1 MKRLEYKQVA
11 TSFEVKKEG
20 DNLYIEGYAAKFGN
34 VDSYNDIIQQGAFAL
49 FLTSED
55 AKRVRLCYQHDFDNV
70 IGVIESMSE
79 DEQGLRFRAK
89 ISNTTLGKDV
99 ATLLED
105 GAINEFSIGYRT
117 VKSSMDN
124 EQNIRTLQEVYLYEI
139 SPVTRAANE
148 KATLQASE
156 RKEEN
161 NNIKKEKME
170 EELKK
175 LQEQLAEAKEARKIA
190 DNAMAEAGK
199 VKDLEAKTDAYKL
212 DIENL
217 DASIK
222 QMSAQVEKLGK
233 RTEKKTI
240 GELLSETFNSDE
252 FKNGIIGVLN
262 GTRARFTMDVKA
274 LDGLDTSDVTG
285 SVNLTMP
292 NTNIDADAQKKL
304 VLLGSIPSNVVPQ
317 DKNLVMWPEGAFT
330 DGTNYLTEGV
340 ALSDS
345 DSTAALEEK
354 TRKIAKIGAVLPFTR
369 ETSTDMSYFLNW
381 AKNEAIRAIR
391 NKVDTELISG
401 AGADGGAHTGKV
413 YGLIASGST
422 AFNAATAG
430 VNGAIPGAQIF
441 DLLNAIDTQISL
453 GTNDAYVANM
463 ILMHPSDFAKYR
475 SLKDANRALL
485 FQQNGGVYSYM
496 GKTVK
501 QTAKLSAGQ
510 MIVMDTAALQMYEKL
525 GFEVEVERVASTDS
539 YVMYLRWRGQ
549 FVVPASKKKAVIYVA
564 NISTS
569 IAAITGASN
578 KLVMNPVVV
587 SDLTYDADA
596 ESTPPVPSSAAKL
609 SWATAGASVKY
620 KISTDN
626 VNWGDD
632 ISALYVALTGLTPGE
647 DYTYYVKA
655 VKAGMI
661 DSDSVSAS
669 FTTADAS

>member
-1 MKRLEYKQVA
+1 MEKLEYKQVA
-11 TSFEVKKEG
+11 TSFEVKKDG

-55 AKRVRLCYQHDFDNV
+55 AKRVRLCYQHDFDKV

-79 DEQGLRFRAK
+79 DEQGLIFRAK

-117 VKSSMDN
+117 VKSTMD
-124 EQNIRTLQEVYLYEI
+124 EQQNIRTLQEVYLYEI

-190 DNAMAEAGK
+190 DNALAEAGK
-199 VKDLEAKTDAYKL
+199 VKDLEEKTEGYKA

-222 QMSAQVEKLGK
+222 QMSAQIEKLSKSTEGK
-233 RTEKKTI
+233 SLEKV
-240 GELLSETFNSDE
+240 LAETFNSDE
-252 FKNGIIGVLN
+252 FKNGLK
-262 GTRARFTMDVKA
+262 DVVEGKRVSYKCEVKTYS
-274 LDGLDTSDVTG
+274 GLDSADVTG
-285 SVNLTMP
+285 TVNLTMP
-292 NTNIDADAQKKL
+292 NTQVEADAQRKL
-304 VLLGSIPSNVVPQ
+304 VLLGSVPTYTVPQ
-317 DKNLVMWPEGAFT
+317 DKAIIMWPEGSFT
-330 DGTNYLTEGV
+330 DATDYVAEGT
-340 ALSDS
+340 ALSNES
-345 DSTAALEEK
+345 SAALEEK
-354 TRKIAKIGAVLPFTR
+354 TRLISKVGAFLPFTR
-369 ETSTDMSYFLNW
+369 ESSTDMSYFLNW
-381 AKNEAIRAIR
+381 AKNEAILAIR
-391 NKVDTELISG
+391 NKVDTEMISG
-401 AGADGGAHTGKV
+401 LGADGGAHTKKV
-413 YGLIASGST
+413 YGLITSGST
-422 AFNAATAG
+422 AFNATTAG
-430 VNGAIPGAQIF
+430 VNGAIAGAQIF
-441 DLLNAIDTQISL
+441 DLLNAIDSQISL
-453 GTNDAYVANM
+453 GTNDAYQANL

-475 SLKDANRALL
+475 SLKDANGALL
-485 FQQNGGVYSYM
+485 FQNNGGVYSYM

-549 FVVPASKKKAVIYVA
+549 FVVPSNKKKAVIYVE
-564 NISTS
+564 NIGTA
-569 IAAITGASN
+569 IAAITGADT
-578 KLVMNPVVV
+578 KLSMGVVAV
-587 SDLTYDADA
+587 SGLTAA
-596 ESTPPVPSSAAKL
+596 TESTATAKL
-609 SWATAGASVKY
+609 SWASSGDGVKY
-620 KISTDN
+620 KSSTDN
-626 VNWGDD
+626 VNWGAD
-632 ISALYVALTGLTPGE
+632 ISTLYLNLTGLTSE
-647 DYTYYVKA
+647 TDYTYYIKA

-661 DSDSVSAS
+661 DSDSQVVS
-669 FTTADAS
+669 FTTPAAEA

>member
-1 MKRLEYKQVA
+1 MEKLEYKQVA

-161 NNIKKEKME
+161 NNIKKDSKME
-170 EELKK
+170 EDLKK
-175 LQEQLAEAKEARKIA
+175 LQVELAEAKEARKIA
-190 DNAMAEAGK
+190 DNALAEAGK
-199 VKDLEAKTDAYKL
+199 VKDLEEKTEGYKA

-222 QMSAQVEKLGK
+222 QMSAQIEKLSKSTEGK
-233 RTEKKTI
+233 SLEKV
-240 GELLSETFNSDE
+240 LAETFNSDE
-252 FKNGIIGVLN
+252 FKNGLK
-262 GTRARFTMDVKA
+262 DVVEGKRVSYKSEVKTYA
-274 LDGLDTSDVTG
+274 GLDSADVTG
-285 SVNLTMP
+285 TVNLTMP
-292 NTNIDADAQKKL
+292 NTQVEADAQRKL
-304 VLLGSIPSNVVPQ
+304 VLLGSVPTYTVPQ
-317 DKNLVMWPEGAFT
+317 DKAIIMWPEGSFT
-330 DGTNYLTEGV
+330 DQTDYVAEGTASGT
-340 ALSDS
+340 ASS
-345 DSTAALEEK
+345 AALVEK
-354 TRKIAKIGAVLPFTR
+354 TRLISKVAAFLPFTR
-369 ETSTDMSYFLNW
+369 ESSTDMSYFLNW
-381 AKNEAIRAIR
+381 AKNEAILAIR
-391 NKVDTELISG
+391 NKVDTEMISG
-401 AGADGGAHTGKV
+401 LGADGGAHTKKV
-413 YGLIASGST
+413 YGLITSGST
-422 AFNAATAG
+422 AFNATTAG
-430 VNGAIPGAQIF
+430 VNGAIAGAQIF
-441 DLLNAIDTQISL
+441 DLLNAIDSQISL
-453 GTNDAYVANM
+453 GTNDAYQANL
-463 ILMHPSDFAKYR
+463 ILMNPSDFAKYR
-475 SLKDANRALL
+475 SLKDANGALL
-485 FQQNGGVYSYM
+485 FQNNGGVYSYM

-501 QTAKLSAGQ
+501 QTAKLTAGQ

-549 FVVPASKKKAVIYVA
+549 FVVPSNKKKAVIYVA
-564 NISTS
+564 NIATA
-569 IAAITGASN
+569 IAAITGADT
-578 KLVMNPVVV
+578 KLSMGVVAV
-587 SDLTYDADA
+587 SDLSAATATTA
-596 ESTPPVPSSAAKL
+596 AAKL
-609 SWATAGASVKY
+609 SWASSGDGVTYKY
-620 KISTDN
+620 STDN
-626 VNWGDD
+626 VNWSAA
-632 ISALYVALTGLTPGE
+632 ISTLYVNLTGLNSETA
-647 DYTYYVKA
+647 YTYYIKA

-661 DSDSVSAS
+661 DSDSQVAS
-669 FTTADAS
+669 FTTPTAEA